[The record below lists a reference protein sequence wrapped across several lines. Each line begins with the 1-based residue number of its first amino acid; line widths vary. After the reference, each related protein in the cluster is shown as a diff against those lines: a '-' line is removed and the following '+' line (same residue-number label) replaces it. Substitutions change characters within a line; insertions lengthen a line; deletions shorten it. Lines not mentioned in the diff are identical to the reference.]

1 MAPLG
6 KKDVLRMISI
16 EITAAAVAGQVEEE
30 EEDNYNMCK
39 TS

>member
-6 KKDVLRMISI
+6 KKDVLRMIS
-16 EITAAAVAGQVEEE
+16 TAAVAGQVEEEE

-39 TS
+39 TI